1 LPEDATV
8 LNTTKERRAA
18 LRHKSFI
25 QGRIYFNH
33 RRSSMDCIIREF
45 TDIGAR
51 LEFSDVA
58 ALPDIFEVYV
68 PSKDRYFQAR
78 AVWHRGNTIGVSW
91 MPEVSSDPAP
101 ESFHT
106 VDPIADRVM
115 RLEHEVAT
123 LRKRLDALVQG

>member
-1 LPEDATV
+1 MMH
-8 LNTTKERRAA
+8 TTERRAA

-33 RRSSMDCIIREF
+33 RRSSMDCVIREF

-58 ALPDIFEVYV
+58 ALPDAFEVFV
-68 PSKDRYFQAR
+68 PSKDQYFQAQ
-78 AVWHRGNTIGVSW
+78 AVWHKGSTIGVSW
-91 MPEVSSDPAP
+91 MPEGSIHPAP
-101 ESFHT
+101 ESLHT
-106 VDPIADRVM
+106 ADPMADRVA
-115 RLEHEVAT
+115 RLEHEMAT